1 MTGFGQSD
9 GGGPGGPGPVAPVR
23 QISEVGQVEPS
34 GPLGPGNPAPVQ
46 QISAVGQVGPVGPGL
61 PVRPVQ
67 PQRPATGRPT
77 ALDRVVEALRAVT
90 PMGVVVLVCSVLSWI
105 AGGVLGWQ
113 ELVVAGAAGVLA
125 FLVCLSWAVGR
136 NLLAVRFNLDK
147 ERVVAGQP
155 ATCVVEVAGKRAG
168 GRLLAMELEL
178 AVDDE
183 VHVVEVPGLVSG
195 QVHSEFFPI
204 PTERRGVVA
213 VGPAVTVRGD
223 PLGMLRRAVEWGGT
237 RELFVHPV
245 TVPLGPLGAGMLRDL
260 EGYTTTDLSTS
271 DLAFHTLR
279 EFAPGDDRRHIHW
292 RSSAKVAA
300 AGSAGGTFLVRQY
313 LDTRRARLVIAVDGD
328 AAAYADLDD
337 FETAV
342 SVAGSLALRALEDD
356 IDLTVFAAGQ
366 AVHDATVQS
375 ALDGLARV
383 TPVTMGLDDL
393 TTRAARLAPDAT
405 VVVVVAGG
413 SRTFPELL
421 RACGQFP
428 SDIRRAAITVAAGGT
443 AGITE
448 NVGLTVATVRD
459 LDDLRAVLAGGPLA

>member
-1 MTGFGQSD
+1 MD
-9 GGGPGGPGPVAPVR
+9 GLA
-23 QISEVGQVEPS
+23 
-34 GPLGPGNPAPVQ
+34 
-46 QISAVGQVGPVGPGL
+46 
-61 PVRPVQ
+61 
-67 PQRPATGRPT
+67 
-77 ALDRVVEALRAVT
+77 EALRAVT
-90 PMGVVVLVCSVLSWI
+90 PMGVVVAVCSVLSWI
-105 AGGVLGWQ
+105 AGGVLGWT
-113 ELVVAGAAGVLA
+113 ELVVAGVAGVLV
-125 FLVCLSWAVGR
+125 FLACLSWAVGR
-136 NLLAVRFNLDK
+136 NLLAVRFTLDK
-147 ERVVAGQP
+147 ERVVRGKP

-178 AVDDE
+178 SVDDE

-223 PLGMLRRAVEWGGT
+223 PLGVLRRAVEWGGT

-245 TVPLGPLGAGMLRDL
+245 TVALGPLGAGMLRDL

-292 RSSAKVAA
+292 RSSAKLASS
-300 AGSAGGTFLVRQY
+300 GSDGKFLVRQY

-328 AAAYADLDD
+328 RSAYASDDD
-337 FETAV
+337 FETAI
-342 SVAGSLALRALEDD
+342 SAAGSLALRAIEDE
-356 IDLTVFAAGQ
+356 IDLTLLAAGHV
-366 AVHDATVQS
+366 VHDATAQS
-375 ALDGLARV
+375 ALDNLARV
-383 TPVTMGLDDL
+383 KPVSMGLDDL

-413 SRTFPELL
+413 ARTFPELL

-428 SDIRRAAITVAAGGT
+428 SDIRRAAITVSADGT